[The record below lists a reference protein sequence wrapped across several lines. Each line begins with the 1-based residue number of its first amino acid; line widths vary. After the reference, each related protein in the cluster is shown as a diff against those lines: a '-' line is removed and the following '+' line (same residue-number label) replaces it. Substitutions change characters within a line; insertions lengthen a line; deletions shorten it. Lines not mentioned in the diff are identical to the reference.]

1 MDLSDDDLQEFVASI
16 GNRLL
21 VEASGPWGAVE
32 PRDVGL
38 VEALA
43 EAAPTAFFDSY
54 VSGSVYEERIGYSAE
69 LIKGK
74 LYLTY
79 VVEESGYDDNDEEDE
94 ESGSVERSV
103 YDPITKEYHQREAS
117 TPSLWGRVFVIL
129 DQVNKFQ
136 NASKLIAYI
145 ESLGGKVD
153 KEYTFNADYM
163 FSKIV
168 MLSQLMWKLKA
179 EKFPA
184 VYQRTQ
190 TIW

>member
-1 MDLSDDDLQEFVASI
+1 M
-16 GNRLL
+16 
-21 VEASGPWGAVE
+21 E

-54 VSGSVYEERIGYSAE
+54 VSGSVYEERIGHSAE

-79 VVEESGYDDNDEEDE
+79 VVEEAGYNDNDEEDE

-136 NASKLIAYI
+136 NASKLTAYI

-153 KEYTFNADYM
+153 KEYTFNADYIVCNNPTKEKRHIK
-163 FSKIV
+163 KIEA
-168 MLSQLMWKLKA
+168 SQ
-179 EKFPA
+179 
-184 VYQRTQ
+184 QRVFTEEEF
-190 TIW
+190 IRCFGRP

>member
-1 MDLSDDDLQEFVASI
+1 M
-16 GNRLL
+16 
-21 VEASGPWGAVE
+21 E

-54 VSGSVYEERIGYSAE
+54 VSGSVYEERIGHSAE

-79 VVEESGYDDNDEEDE
+79 VVEEAGYDDNDEEDE

-136 NASKLIAYI
+136 NASKLTAYI

-153 KEYTFNADYM
+153 KEYICIDRKGHKHVRWMLPCRTIHWLDK
-163 FSKIV
+163 SIV
-168 MLSQLMWKLKA
+168 AKCMHTVDGCIVGKNCKENYKYESA
-179 EKFPA
+179 N
-184 VYQRTQ
+184 
-190 TIW
+190 